1 MYEATKGDNEKLGGL
16 SDHMVE
22 LDKDFEEMMRI
33 REEARKRLEER
44 FKDVYRYAYC
54 MLIILRCFPQT
65 H

>member
-16 SDHMVE
+16 QDHMVE

-44 FKDVYRYAYC
+44 FKDVYR
-54 MLIILRCFPQT
+54 
-65 H
+65 